1 MSKRIEQIA
10 RLLHIGRSGAPVT
23 ATQPPSP
30 ARVPRPNLFISD
42 EIPKAVAEV
51 SARYKQRR
59 ITHFLI
65 GPKITDRQNE
75 LIARSI
81 RLFFDS
87 TASLAGSPLEQ
98 LTAQISEFREV
109 YLNAPIT
116 MNNYGVHFSTGLFLF
131 LIARRRDPTLIV
143 ESGVY
148 KGLSTY
154 LLSAACPKAV
164 LQAFDPNL
172 TELVFRSAN
181 ADYHATDWMQFDIQ
195 CEPSGSGLAFFDDHQ
210 CQARRVIEAYDR
222 GFRHLLFDDSWPIE
236 AVMGCGWPPVPS
248 VDMVMDDT
256 LEANETVQWME
267 DGRIWTYVHDLDMQ
281 KLCATA
287 RGLIST
293 AYDIPSLYRE
303 SGLGPTSA
311 MKYVEL
317 VL

>member
-59 ITHFLI
+59 ITHFLV

-98 LTAQISEFREV
+98 LRAQISEFREV

-236 AVMGCGWPPVPS
+236 AVMGCGWPPV
-248 VDMVMDDT
+248 
-256 LEANETVQWME
+256 
-267 DGRIWTYVHDLDMQ
+267 
-281 KLCATA
+281 
-287 RGLIST
+287 
-293 AYDIPSLYRE
+293 
-303 SGLGPTSA
+303 
-311 MKYVEL
+311 
-317 VL
+317 